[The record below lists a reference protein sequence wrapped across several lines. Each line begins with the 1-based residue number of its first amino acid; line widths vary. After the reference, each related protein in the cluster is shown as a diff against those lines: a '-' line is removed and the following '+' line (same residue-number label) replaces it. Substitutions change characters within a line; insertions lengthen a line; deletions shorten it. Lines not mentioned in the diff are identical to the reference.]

1 MIYQST
7 QRNSLIY
14 TQMFRNTSIHPQMPG
29 DLPQSSQLA
38 SVYNNNLEKNR
49 YQMRKYFTEQSLKK
63 ALSRPSLGSGLGLLV
78 YKPSSQFF
86 HYLNSVS
93 ISEKIEKNDDKEEKN
108 TTLQAPSKPAIAP
121 YVAENHGNGA
131 SLQSRPAYLP
141 HVPPSQSNFVCE
153 ICKRGYPLAKKY
165 AKNQCQT
172 CYKKMKKK
180 QLKEEM
186 PEYNPEIRRQDPHCV
201 SDKKLSPRAVRNWSG
216 RCPTCQR
223 EGVKHY
229 ARGCC
234 TMCYRKEMKK
244 LKRLRQDAPSIDDSN
259 IQLNGI

>member
-1 MIYQST
+1 M
-7 QRNSLIY
+7 
-14 TQMFRNTSIHPQMPG
+14 
-29 DLPQSSQLA
+29 A
-38 SVYNNNLEKNR
+38 SVYNNSLEKIR
-49 YQMRKYFTEQSLKK
+49 YQMRKYFTEQGLKK
-63 ALSRPSLGSGLGLLV
+63 ALSRPILGNGLGFSV

-86 HYLNSVS
+86 HYLNSANLN
-93 ISEKIEKNDDKEEKN
+93 EKIEKTDEKDEKN
-108 TTLQAPSKPAIAP
+108 PQPIVQKSPANT
-121 YVAENHGNGA
+121 YNAEVNGNGI
-131 SLQSRPAYLP
+131 SQGNRPTYLP
-141 HVPPSQSNFVCE
+141 HVPLSQSNFVCE

-180 QLKEEM
+180 QIRA
-186 PEYNPEIRRQDPHCV
+186 EITDFSMDIKRQDPQ
-201 SDKKLSPRAVRNWSG
+201 SMSEKKISPRAVRNWSG

-259 IQLNGI
+259 GQLNEL